1 MNEQFDKYFT
11 PVRELNTLA
20 ISNIEKILNLQLKLI
35 EDSTKAGVETLKS
48 AAAIND
54 AEGFKDY
61 VAAQVNTTKQLTE
74 RAIEDSRTIAEM
86 GNSYTTEV
94 QKVVKETLT
103 TNQV

>member
-61 VAAQVNTTKQLTE
+61 VDAQVNTTKQLTE
-74 RAIEDSRTIAEM
+74 RAIEDSRTVAEM
-86 GNSYTTEV
+86 GNSYAAEV
-94 QKVVKETLT
+94 QKVVKESLT